1 MFQDLRFG
9 ARMLLK
15 SKGFTVVAILSLAL
29 GIGATTAM
37 FSFVD
42 AVLLKP
48 LAYLDSERLVM
59 VWERYQG
66 YERMMPTVAA
76 FLAWREHQ
84 QVFSQL
90 AASSSDFLNLTGGD
104 RAERVRAEFVSANY
118 FAMLGVQTSLGRAF
132 SDNEDQPGKEHVAV
146 LSH

>member
-15 SKGFTVVAILSLAL
+15 RKGFTVVAILSLAL

-42 AVLLKP
+42 TVLLKP
-48 LAYLDSERLVM
+48 LAYRDPERLVM
-59 VWERYQG
+59 VWGKRPESER
-66 YERMMPTVAA
+66 EMFTVPIFQALSA
-76 FLAWREHQ
+76 HQ

-90 AASSSDFLNLTGGD
+90 SAMTSRDLNLTGGD
-104 RAERVRAEFVSANY
+104 QSHRVRAMFVSANY
-118 FAMLGVQTSLGRAF
+118 FEMLGVQ
-132 SDNEDQPGKEHVAV
+132 P
-146 LSH
+146 